1 MDFFRRCLE
10 VSLRKVSM
18 AKIIWR
24 KRPLKLLDSYIE
36 NALVEY
42 GRSTAIEW
50 AEEISTM
57 EQRLIKYPSSYTPE
71 NLLLGKKRLFRG
83 CHIMNRRF
91 KVIYTYDDNKDIVYI
106 MDIWD
111 TKMNPQ
117 ALIRRI
123 K

>member
-1 MDFFRRCLE
+1 
-10 VSLRKVSM
+10 M

-24 KRPLKLLDSYIE
+24 KRPLQLLDYYIG
-36 NALVEY
+36 NALEEY
-42 GRSTAIEW
+42 GRSTALKW
-50 AEEISTM
+50 AEEIAIM
-57 EQRLIKYPSSYTPE
+57 EQRLTKYPSSYTPE
-71 NLLLGKKRLFRG
+71 SLLLGKKRLFRG

-91 KVIYTYDDNKDIVYI
+91 KIIYTYDEKKDIVHI

-111 TKMNPQ
+111 TKMNPK